1 MTKMVLFD
9 LIFLWCSSYFI
20 FNHYDGDI
28 QFNDDD
34 DIRYYDCGDGIL
46 FYDDDDNIQFYDVD
60 WYFISWWLW

>member
-1 MTKMVLFD
+1 MAMMVLFD
-9 LIFLWCSSYFI
+9 LTFLTMLIIFI
-20 FNHYDGDI
+20 FNYYYGDI

-60 WYFISWWLW
+60 WYLIS